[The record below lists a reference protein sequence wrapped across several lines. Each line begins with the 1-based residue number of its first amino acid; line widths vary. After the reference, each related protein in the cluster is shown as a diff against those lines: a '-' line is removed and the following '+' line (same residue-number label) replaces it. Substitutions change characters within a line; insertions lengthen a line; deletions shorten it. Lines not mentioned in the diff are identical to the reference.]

1 MFKKTL
7 KRADD
12 RRKVNRAVKVDR
24 RGTKPE
30 RRKCPQC
37 KGTLFAKI
45 NKVKGGTV
53 TAVVCA
59 DCGWKAVSEQVAA
72 HLVKD

>member
-1 MFKKTL
+1 MFKKSV
-7 KRADD
+7 KRGDD
-12 RRKVNRAVKVDR
+12 RRKVNRAVLVDR

-30 RRKCPQC
+30 RRRCPEC
-37 KGTLFAKI
+37 KGTLFSKT

-53 TAVVCA
+53 TAVVCP
-59 DCGWKAVSEQVAA
+59 DCGWKQVSEQVAA